1 MGLAR
6 TMIIG
11 LHVMVCLYVFKVSM
25 GDQEERD
32 LDEYTIRLII
42 TGLF

>member
-11 LHVMVCLYVFKVSM
+11 LHVMVCSYVFKVGM
-25 GDQEERD
+25 GDQEETD

>member
-11 LHVMVCLYVFKVSM
+11 LHVMVCLYVFKVGM

>member
-11 LHVMVCLYVFKVSM
+11 LHVMVCLYVCKVGM
-25 GDQEERD
+25 ADQEETDRD
-32 LDEYTIRLII
+32 KYTIKLII

>member
-11 LHVMVCLYVFKVSM
+11 LHVMVCLYVFKGGL
-25 GDQEERD
+25 GDQEETDRD
-32 LDEYTIRLII
+32 KYTIRLII